1 MEKFLLMRSGGGGF
15 NLSFHGASWT
25 MKLVTHFVRRNIAR
39 LVAIGFILALY
50 LMAQPPSLSTA
61 ERHKLA
67 SNFRFERLPLYEVP
81 SSSYRSHRIV
91 NPSLQ
96 RIASWVSATGASVAL
111 NDLDGDGVSNDVCSV
126 DPRTDWVTVAP
137 APGTAMRYQPFVLN
151 AGPLYDATVMAPMG
165 CLAGDLNEDGLMD
178 LVVTYWGRTPIV
190 FLARKLHDKEREPLS
205 SDSYKPREVVGG
217 GERWFTGAATL
228 ADLDGDGHLDL
239 VIGNYYQDGARILDS
254 RDKTRQEMQHSM
266 SRAYNG
272 GRSHLLLWQNATEG
286 EDPSVQFRVVDD
298 YVEGAPAQKEMVTHG
313 WTLAVGAAD
322 LDGDLLPELYFAN
335 DFGPDRLLH
344 NRSRRG
350 ELRFA
355 VLEGQKSLTTP
366 NSKVVGRD
374 SFKGMGVDFGDLNG
388 DGILD
393 ILVSNIAAPFA
404 LEESHLVF
412 LSTGASRQMRTGTA
426 PYVDRSEDLG
436 LSRSGWGWEIKIADL
451 NNDGTQEVLQ
461 ATGFLKGE
469 ENRWAE
475 LQELATGNDQLI
487 SNPNV
492 WPRFQPGD
500 ALSGTDH
507 NPFFVR
513 ASDGRFYDLAAE
525 LGLDQEQVSR
535 GIAVADVNGDGLLDY
550 AIANQ
555 WALSFFYINQSP
567 SQGEFLGIR
576 LRLPLNKKSLEP
588 TKICSGGQGLNLPG
602 RSAVGAVVTVELP
615 DGRRLVTQVDG
626 GNGHSGKRSPDVH
639 FGLGSISPT
648 LRLPVEINWRDAN
661 GQVQRQTIQLS
672 PGWHTV
678 ILGQPERMSH
688 DCQSME

>member
-1 MEKFLLMRSGGGGF
+1 
-15 NLSFHGASWT
+15 
-25 MKLVTHFVRRNIAR
+25 MKLLTQYVRRYSAR
-39 LVAIGFILALY
+39 LVAIGFIVVFYLLA
-50 LMAQPPSLSTA
+50 QQPSLSTA

-67 SNFRFERLPLYEVP
+67 RNFRFERSPLPEVP
-81 SSSYRSHRIV
+81 SSSFRSHRIV
-91 NPSLQ
+91 HPSLQ

-126 DPRTDWVTVAP
+126 DPRTDRVTVAP
-137 APGTAMRYQPFVLN
+137 APGTALRYEPFVLN

-165 CLAGDLNEDGLMD
+165 CLPGDLNEDGLMD
-178 LVVTYWGRTPIV
+178 IVVTYWGRTPIV
-190 FLARKLHDKEREPLS
+190 FLARKLHDKAREPLS
-205 SDSYKPREVVGG
+205 NDSYKPREVVGG

-239 VIGNYYQDGARILDS
+239 VIGNYYKDGARILDP
-254 RDKTRQEMQHSM
+254 RDNTRPEEMQHSM

-272 GRSHLLLWQNATEG
+272 GRSRLLLWQNATEG
-286 EDPSVQFRVVDD
+286 TEPSIQFQAVED
-298 YVEGAPAQKEMVTHG
+298 YVEGSPAQKEMVTHG

-322 LDGDLLPELYFAN
+322 LDGDLLPEIYFAN

-344 NRSRRG
+344 NRSRPG

-355 VLEGQKSLTTP
+355 VLEGKKSLTTP

-412 LSTGASRQMRTGTA
+412 LSTGASGQMRSGRA
-426 PYVDRSEDLG
+426 PYVDLSEDLG
-436 LSRSGWGWEIKIADL
+436 LSRSGWGWEIKTADL
-451 NNDGTQEVLQ
+451 NNDGTSEVLQ

-469 ENRWAE
+469 ENRWPE

-500 ALSGTDH
+500 ALSGTEH

-513 ASDGRFYDLAAE
+513 ATDGRFYDLAAE
-525 LGLDQEQVSR
+525 LGLDHEQVSR

-550 AIANQ
+550 AVANQ
-555 WALSFFYINQSP
+555 WAPSFIYVNKSP
-567 SQGEFLGIR
+567 PQGAFLGIR

-588 TKICSGGQGLNLPG
+588 TKVCSGGQGLTLPG
-602 RSAVGAVVTVELP
+602 RSAVGAVVTVGLP

-639 FGLGSISPT
+639 FGLGSISPA
-648 LRLPVEINWRDAN
+648 LRLPVEINWRDAS
-661 GQVQRQTIQLS
+661 GVQRQTIQLS

-678 ILGQPERMSH
+678 ILGQPERTSN
-688 DCQSME
+688 DCQPME